1 MTYDQRRPMSEQL
14 VKASA
19 TWMAQA
25 IHHREVSAIEL
36 FDAHAA
42 RIAERDPQV
51 NALVIPRLDEAR
63 AEAVEADAALARGEH
78 LGPLHGVPFTAKDP
92 IAAAGMASPNGSRL
106 FADHVDDADA
116 LALRRVRDAG
126 AILLGK
132 TNVPEFCAHWD
143 TYNELF
149 GATANPHDVTRS
161 AGGSSGG
168 EAAALASAMTPLGL
182 GSDYGGSIRCPAHFC
197 GVLGLRPGR
206 DTTPWADHYPM
217 VNGPGPRMMA
227 SVGPLARS
235 VDDLELA
242 LAVLAPLE
250 PALAAPTGIAVF
262 EDDGLQP
269 VAAACRAAVRQRRRG
284 AGRCR
289 P

>member
-1 MTYDQRRPMSEQL
+1 MSEQL

-25 IHHREVSAIEL
+25 IRHREVSAVEL

-78 LGPLHGVPFTAKDP
+78 LGPLHGVPFTAKEP
-92 IAAAGMASPNGSRL
+92 IAAAGMPSPNGSRL

-116 LALRRVRDAG
+116 VPLRRLRDAG

-149 GATANPHDVTRS
+149 GATA
-161 AGGSSGG
+161 
-168 EAAALASAMTPLGL
+168 TPTT
-182 GSDYGGSIRCPAHFC
+182 SRA
-197 GVLGLRPGR
+197 RP
-206 DTTPWADHYPM
+206 
-217 VNGPGPRMMA
+217 
-227 SVGPLARS
+227 
-235 VDDLELA
+235 
-242 LAVLAPLE
+242 
-250 PALAAPTGIAVF
+250 AAP
-262 EDDGLQP
+262 
-269 VAAACRAAVRQRRRG
+269 RAARRRRWP
-284 AGRCR
+284 AR
-289 P
+289 